1 MPKTN
6 RLPGNAFR
14 WIGSKARLM
23 THLLRKFPD
32 HRRYV
37 SVFGG
42 SGADIL
48 RKPPSET
55 EVFNDLSADIVN
67 VFHVLRDEQMRR
79 QLCIALEFT
88 PYSRLEYAKCLNI
101 IQSGKGSLVDRAW
114 AFLVCTTLGYG
125 PQDPA
130 TVSAGTFAVKPQLA
144 SYGRFQR
151 AAEEII
157 MVARR
162 FRKVIIEN
170 LDWKAVIAKYDAPD
184 TFFYLDPPYVWS
196 SRVSPKI
203 YAHEMEDEAHSAL
216 LTCLHG
222 VKGLVMLSG
231 YANPIYDNAL
241 KSWRKLEIRTRC
253 TASPKK
259 KKPSRT
265 EIVWMNYDRHGTRL
279 VPNPITKGEAT

>member
-6 RLPGNAFR
+6 KLPGNAFR
-14 WIGSKARLM
+14 WIGSKARIMPKLM
-23 THLLRKFPD
+23 SLFPQ

-42 SGADIL
+42 SGADVL
-48 RKPPSET
+48 CKPPSET
-55 EVFNDLSADIVN
+55 EVFNDLSKDIVN
-67 VFHVLRDEQMRR
+67 VFHVLRDNKLRR

-88 PYSRLEYAKCLNI
+88 PYSRLEYAKCLDI
-101 IQSGKGSLVDRAW
+101 IQSGKRAPVDRAW

-130 TVSAGTFAVKPQLA
+130 TASAGSFAVKPQLA

-151 AAEEII
+151 AAEEIT

-162 FRKVIIEN
+162 FRRVIIEN
-170 LDWKAVIAKYDAPD
+170 LDWRVLVEKYDTTD

-196 SRVSPKI
+196 SRVSQRI
-203 YAHEMEDEAHSAL
+203 YAHEMEDDAHSTMLA
-216 LTCLHG
+216 CLQQ

-231 YANPIYDNAL
+231 YANPLYDKAL
-241 KSWRKLEIRTRC
+241 RSWRNVKIRTRC
-253 TASPKK
+253 TVSPKT
-259 KKPSRT
+259 KKPARI
-265 EIVWMNYDRHGTRL
+265 EVIWMNVDRHGNRL
-279 VPNPITKGEAT
+279 FHTPH